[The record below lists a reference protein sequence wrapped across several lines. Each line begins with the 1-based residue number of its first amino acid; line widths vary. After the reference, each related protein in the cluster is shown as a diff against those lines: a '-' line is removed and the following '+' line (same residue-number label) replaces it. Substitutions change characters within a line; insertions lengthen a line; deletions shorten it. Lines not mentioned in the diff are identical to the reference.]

1 MWRSGHSWWY
11 KSDYCLE
18 QKSDWSREGA
28 FNRDSTIFG
37 NLCDVWDTTMLISCG
52 VIPDLSDDV
61 YGHSVEDYDLAVS
74 PTTGKESGVICDV
87 WLFFYY
93 HLSWE
98 CTCL

>member
-1 MWRSGHSWWY
+1 MWCE
-11 KSDYCLE
+11 K
-18 QKSDWSREGA
+18 
-28 FNRDSTIFG
+28 
-37 NLCDVWDTTMLISCG
+37 CDNVICC

-93 HLSWE
+93 HLY
-98 CTCL
+98 